1 MDSVLLTQHFLAEIT
16 ERTSLVRKD
25 SFDDFMELNYG
36 TRLENDVNL
45 EEYVCQLFNVLL
57 LPSMN
62 LRELTRSIFYSTFW
76 YMKHRQWDRLYLAT
90 YGSQTHSF
98 LSFRWLFFFAVFYI
112 TYLMLQIFYFKRTVG
127 FTLEYIM
134 IGLCSL
140 ACALVMKFLRW
151 LARIILLL
159 IYASVWIFTVFHF
172 YNKPTGY
179 IPLLTAV
186 VGLIFIAVMNYVMYP
201 YVLRALSRLRGGV
214 APKIYVDDES
224 KTPRYEIHQDAWC
237 SAPYTCVYEGEML
250 NGRPHGLG
258 SWIDTS
264 PQGESL
270 HGYWHRGFPIGPFES
285 VESETRNILT
295 CLRIV
300 YGTIRGRDWMWLG
313 RGPLCM
319 GVATVETCV
328 SGGSFF
334 KKFPICRY
342 ITEVKQCPC
351 PRRQCDCIHQIF
363 KNHFYLHVNDEQ
375 PLKSLTVSINRKN
388 RALHIPGHQST
399 KTRETK
405 VQVTL
410 RRDRGAGP
418 QGYTLRLG
426 DGWVPTTSKE
436 GLLFIHGIYHSLD
449 DALKRFGHFLAMG
462 HFPPHIKPFV
472 WNWPSS
478 SNPLLYGWAKDNATN
493 PENHRDFMRFLLS
506 IRNSGINTLSIM
518 CHSMGTR
525 FLMHSFPMVQSIF
538 KRKVVTDIFSDNE
551 LANSGGFLNTSMG
564 EGLPASPMLSPHV
577 SPLIDSAR
585 ASSSGPTSSSIS
597 SSSTMNSPSALR
609 SSRQFASGYTS
620 SGAAATAAIAWEGDG
635 MELANLI
642 LLNPDYE
649 VDLFTGYYNTLSSYC
664 RTITI
669 YADSRDGA
677 LRMAHRINSQASL
690 GANTQALY
698 DEHGNILD
706 LDIID
711 TGELDANVSSSR
723 HGFFNVARPMV
734 DDLYDLIINGNRA
747 EDRSSRL
754 KPYRSVYRFTI
765 VPPTVMDI

>member
-1 MDSVLLTQHFLAEIT
+1 
-16 ERTSLVRKD
+16 
-25 SFDDFMELNYG
+25 
-36 TRLENDVNL
+36 
-45 EEYVCQLFNVLL
+45 
-57 LPSMN
+57 
-62 LRELTRSIFYSTFW
+62 
-76 YMKHRQWDRLYLAT
+76 MKHRQWDRLYLAT

-98 LSFRWLFFFAVFYI
+98 LSFRWLFFFAVFYF
-112 TYLMLQIFYFKRTVG
+112 TYLMLQIFYFERTVG
-127 FTLEYIM
+127 FILEYIM
-134 IGLCSL
+134 VGLMSL

-151 LARIILLL
+151 LTRIILLL
-159 IYASVWIFTVFHF
+159 VYATLWIFTVFHF
-172 YNKPTGY
+172 YNKPAGY

-186 VGLIFIAVMNYVMYP
+186 VGLIFISIGNYVMYP

-237 SAPYTCVYEGEML
+237 TAPYTCVYEGEML

-258 SWIDTS
+258 SWVDTS

-300 YGTIRGRDWMWLG
+300 YGTIRGRDWMWLSP
-313 RGPLCM
+313 GPLCM

-342 ITEVKQCPC
+342 ITEVKPCQCPHRKC
-351 PRRQCDCIHQIF
+351 TCIQQIF
-363 KNHFYLHVNDEQ
+363 RNHFYLHVNDDQ
-375 PLKSLTVSINRKN
+375 PAKSITVSINRKH
-388 RALHIPGHQST
+388 RSLHIPGHQAT
-399 KTRETK
+399 KARETK
-405 VQVTL
+405 VQLTL
-410 RRDRGAGP
+410 RRDRGSGP

-436 GLLFIHGIYHSLD
+436 GLLFVHGIYHSLD
-449 DALKRFGHFLAMG
+449 DSLKRFGHFLAMG
-462 HFPPHIKPFV
+462 HFPSHIKPFV

-478 SNPLLYGWAKDNATN
+478 SNPLLYGWAKDNAGN
-493 PENHRDFMRFLLS
+493 PENHKQFKRFLLA

-525 FLMHSFPMVQSIF
+525 FLMHSFPKVQSIF
-538 KRKVVTDIFSDNE
+538 KRKVITDLFSDNE
-551 LANSGGFLNTSMG
+551 LAMSGGILASSYDSG
-564 EGLPASPMLSPHV
+564 SGLK
-577 SPLIDSAR
+577 DSLEAPSHMNAAPIVIPPDFNA
-585 ASSSGPTSSSIS
+585 ASSSAAQPPQA
-597 SSSTMNSPSALR
+597 NARPHV
-609 SSRQFASGYTS
+609 ASGYL
-620 SGAAATAAIAWEGDG
+620 SGGLGASVGWEGDG
-635 MELANLI
+635 MELVNLI

-649 VDLFTGYYNTLSSYC
+649 IETFTGAYTSLSSYC

-677 LRMAHRINSQASL
+677 LRLAHRLNSQASL
-690 GANTQALY
+690 GANTKALY
-698 DEHGNILD
+698 DVHGNLLD

-754 KPYRSVYRFTI
+754 KPYRSVYRFTV
-765 VPPTVMDI
+765 VPPTVKNI

>member
-1 MDSVLLTQHFLAEIT
+1 
-16 ERTSLVRKD
+16 
-25 SFDDFMELNYG
+25 
-36 TRLENDVNL
+36 
-45 EEYVCQLFNVLL
+45 
-57 LPSMN
+57 
-62 LRELTRSIFYSTFW
+62 
-76 YMKHRQWDRLYLAT
+76 MKHRQWDRLYLAT

-98 LSFRWLFFFAVFYI
+98 LSFRWLFLFCIFFL
-112 TYLMLQIFYFKRTVG
+112 TYLMLQIFYFERTVG
-127 FTLEYIM
+127 FILEYIM
-134 IGLCSL
+134 VGLMSL

-151 LARIILLL
+151 LTRIILLL
-159 IYASVWIFTVFHF
+159 VYTCLWVFTVFHF
-172 YNKPTGY
+172 YNKPSGY
-179 IPLLTAV
+179 IPLLTAIL
-186 VGLIFIAVMNYVMYP
+186 GLIFMSVALYVMYP
-201 YVLRALSRLRGGV
+201 YVLRALSRMRGGV

-224 KTPRYEIHQDAWC
+224 RTPKYEIHQNAWC
-237 SAPYTCVYEGEML
+237 SPSYTCVYEGEML
-250 NGRPHGLG
+250 NGRPHGQG
-258 SWIDTS
+258 SWVDPS

-270 HGYWHRGFPIGPFES
+270 SGYWHRGFPIGPFES

-300 YGTIRGRDWMWLG
+300 YGTIRGRDWMWLTS
-313 RGPLCM
+313 GPLCM

-342 ITEVKQCPC
+342 ITETKQCMC
-351 PRRQCDCIHQIF
+351 SRRKCTCIQQIF
-363 KNHFYLHVNDEQ
+363 KNHFYVHVNDDV
-375 PLKSLTVSINRKN
+375 PAKSITVSINRKH
-388 RALHIPGHQST
+388 RSLHIPGHQSS
-399 KTRETK
+399 KARETK
-405 VQVTL
+405 VQLSL

-426 DGWVPTTSKE
+426 DGWIPTTSTE

-462 HFPPHIKPFV
+462 HFPSHIKPFI

-478 SNPLLYGWAKDNATN
+478 SNPLLYGWAKDNAMN
-493 PENHRDFMRFLLS
+493 PENHKQFKRFLLS

-525 FLMHSFPMVQSIF
+525 FLMHAFPKVQSIF
-538 KRKVVTDIFSDNE
+538 KRKVVTDLFSDNE
-551 LANSGGFLNTSMG
+551 LAHSGGVLSNSFG
-564 EGLPASPMLSPHV
+564 ENLGAPSATMDHSASAPSINPSNMNG
-577 SPLIDSAR
+577 
-585 ASSSGPTSSSIS
+585 ASSSTPSSPDMGSHHPHPRPLA
-597 SSSTMNSPSALR
+597 N
-609 SSRQFASGYTS
+609 SGYLS
-620 SGAAATAAIAWEGDG
+620 SGHAGAAVAWEGDG
-635 MELANLI
+635 MEISNLI
-642 LLNPDYE
+642 FLNPDYE
-649 VDLFTGYYNTLSSYC
+649 VDTFTGAYTTLSSYS

-677 LRMAHRINSQASL
+677 LRLAHRINSQASL
-690 GANTQALY
+690 GANTKPLY
-698 DEHGNILD
+698 DIHGNLLD

-754 KPYRSVYRFTI
+754 KPYRSVYRFTV
-765 VPPTVMDI
+765 VPPTVKNI

>member
-1 MDSVLLTQHFLAEIT
+1 
-16 ERTSLVRKD
+16 
-25 SFDDFMELNYG
+25 
-36 TRLENDVNL
+36 
-45 EEYVCQLFNVLL
+45 
-57 LPSMN
+57 
-62 LRELTRSIFYSTFW
+62 
-76 YMKHRQWDRLYLAT
+76 MKHRQWDRLYLAT
-90 YGSQTHSF
+90 YGSQTHTF
-98 LSFRWLFFFAVFYI
+98 LSFRWLFIFAVFYI
-112 TYLMLQIFYFKRTVG
+112 TYLMLQIFYFERVVG
-127 FTLEYIM
+127 FMLEYI
-134 IGLCSL
+134 LVALLSL

-159 IYASVWIFTVFHF
+159 LYASVWIFTVFHF
-172 YNKPTGY
+172 YNKPYGY

-186 VGLIFIAVMNYVMYP
+186 AGLILMAIMNYVMYP
-201 YVLRALSRLRGGV
+201 YFLRAISRLRGGV
-214 APKIYVDDES
+214 APHIYMDNES
-224 KTPRYEIHQDAWC
+224 TTPRYEIHQDAWC
-237 SAPYTCVYEGEML
+237 RMPYTCVYEGEML

-258 SWIDTS
+258 QWVDTS

-295 CLRIV
+295 CLRVI
-300 YGTIRGRDWMWLG
+300 YGTIRGGDCMWLKK
-313 RGPLCM
+313 GPLCM

-328 SGGSFF
+328 SGGAFF

-342 ITEVKQCPC
+342 VTEIRECKCAK
-351 PRRQCDCIHQIF
+351 RRCTCIHRIF
-363 KNHFYLHVNDEQ
+363 KNHFYVHVNDEQ

-399 KTRETK
+399 KARETK
-405 VQVTL
+405 VQLTL

-418 QGYTLRLG
+418 NGYTLRLG
-426 DGWVPTTSKE
+426 DGWVPTTSSE

-478 SNPLLYGWAKDNATN
+478 SNPLLYGWAKDNAGN
-493 PENHRDFMRFLLS
+493 PEYHRDFLRFLLA

-525 FLMHSFPMVQSIF
+525 FLMHAFPAVQSIF
-538 KRKVVTDIFSDNE
+538 KRKILTDIFSDTEFAHGPGMPPTPLPNPTVNGIPSKATPSE
-551 LANSGGFLNTSMG
+551 PNKGGVSAN
-564 EGLPASPMLSPHV
+564 P
-577 SPLIDSAR
+577 
-585 ASSSGPTSSSIS
+585 SGPPSSLKNPAK
-597 SSSTMNSPSALR
+597 NSW
-609 SSRQFASGYTS
+609 ASGYVS
-620 SGAAATAAIAWEGDG
+620 SGGGPTAISWEGDG

-649 VDLFTGYYNTLSSYC
+649 IDSFTGYYTTLSSYC
-664 RTITI
+664 RTITV

-677 LRMAHRINSQASL
+677 LRLAHRLNSQASL
-690 GANTQALY
+690 GANTKALY
-698 DEHGNILD
+698 DENGTLLD

-754 KPYRSVYRFTI
+754 KPYRSVYRFTV